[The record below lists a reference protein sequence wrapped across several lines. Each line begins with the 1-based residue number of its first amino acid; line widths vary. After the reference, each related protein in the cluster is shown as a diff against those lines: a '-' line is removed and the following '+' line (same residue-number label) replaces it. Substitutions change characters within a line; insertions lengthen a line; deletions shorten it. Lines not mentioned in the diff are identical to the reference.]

1 MSDCSNV
8 WTLAIF
14 SIFTE
19 KGIWATALTIYEADP
34 NLGNFNFTQEPN
46 DL

>member
-1 MSDCSNV
+1 MYNV
-8 WTLAIF
+8 WLLKCLNFGYIQY
-14 SIFTE
+14 TE
-19 KGIWATALTIYEADP
+19 KGIWAKELIYDADP

>member
-1 MSDCSNV
+1 MYNV
-8 WTLAIF
+8 WLLKCLNFGYTW
-14 SIFTE
+14 T
-19 KGIWATALTIYEADP
+19 TALIYEADP